1 MQKESKNSLDDNAFY
16 KLVTFVKI
24 VCHLKVAT
32 YNLPVKD
39 KMLLI
44 LKSQTINRK
53 IIEEKQLI

>member
-1 MQKESKNSLDDNAFY
+1 MQKESKNNLDDIAFY
-16 KLVTFVKI
+16 NLVTYVKI

>member
-1 MQKESKNSLDDNAFY
+1 MQKESKNSLYDNAFY
-16 KLVTFVKI
+16 NLVTFVKI

-32 YNLPVKD
+32 YLPVKD
-39 KMLLI
+39 KLLLI